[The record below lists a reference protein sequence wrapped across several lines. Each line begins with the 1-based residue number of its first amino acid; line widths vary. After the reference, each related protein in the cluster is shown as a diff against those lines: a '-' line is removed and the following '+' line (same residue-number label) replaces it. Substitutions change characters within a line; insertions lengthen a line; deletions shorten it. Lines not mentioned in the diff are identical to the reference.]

1 MEDDVG
7 NIIAWD
13 GELSVAQAEEVHD
26 RFRAALADGRPIVVD
41 CSAIEDA
48 DISFIQLL
56 IAARTSARRRGVPFR
71 LKQPVGES
79 FLAVLRRCGF
89 FLEAPLPQDD
99 FWTGGA

>member
-1 MEDDVG
+1 MNNDDT
-7 NIIAWD
+7 NIIAWG
-13 GELSVAQAEEVHD
+13 GEISVAQAEEVHD

-41 CSAIEDA
+41 CSAIEDV

-71 LKQPVGES
+71 LTQPVGEP
-79 FLAVLRRCGF
+79 FLAVLRCCGF
-89 FLEAPLPQDD
+89 LLEAPLPQDD